1 MNLNTD
7 AVQNVKHKIIRWE
20 SGYAKTAAEIAL
32 GAGILSAD
40 NYYSGIVAEME
51 VGATVACL
59 DFLAYGNTANS
70 LVLADAGDATLP
82 CMAIA
87 LEAGVDGDM
96 VKVLLYGYLK
106 SADLLFGVHAYTTAT
121 WASTYVVTDNEY
133 IQIDGT
139 TYEWTVDGTVTPGN
153 IALQD
158 TPVGVGIY
166 VEALAMSTL
175 IAAVLTQSGGKITGV
190 VDGHTIVF
198 TATGVDVAA
207 TGNAITSVASGV
219 ALVSVTSTVFAGGV
233 NGTNV
238 FLSDTAGDFSLST
251 GTKTQAIGRSL
262 SMHELMFNP
271 DAFIEE

>member
-7 AVQNVKHKIIRWE
+7 AVQNVKHKVIRWE

-32 GAGILSAD
+32 GSGILSPD

-262 SMHELMFNP
+262 SMREMMFNP